1 MGTALISLTAAFAMA
16 VFVYIVMLIF
26 ATGIYVETVG
36 NIIVLSSLGTGI
48 ITALALKLRSS
59 KRKM

>member
-1 MGTALISLTAAFAMA
+1 MKTTLISFCAAFLMA

-26 ATGIYVETVG
+26 ATGMYVETVG

-48 ITALALKLRSS
+48 TTALALRF
-59 KRKM
+59 RNRRRE